1 MKKKVR
7 FFQSVNFKIALAF
20 ILILLISIEIIGAY
34 FIRGLERSTIKNFTD
49 NMKDQAAA
57 LAPSFANELGQK
69 ETNET
74 YDNIQRIIENSRSTD
89 VVEIRVVDANGIIMG
104 ASPLTDNTLI
114 GKKND
119 YQDINDLSYL
129 TKTAYDEDTNRRVFI
144 VVQPI
149 LSTTGDTVVGALF
162 MKSDIEKQY
171 SEIRDTAFIFVTA
184 SLLAAAIS
192 IVVAVLVAR
201 SITQPIGEMQEQ
213 AMRIARGDY
222 SRRVTVY
229 GKDELGQLAET
240 FNQLGE
246 RIEETQD
253 AMESERNR
261 LDSVLS
267 HMTDGVIATDRRGK
281 VTSINEMAMTLLNVK
296 GEEVIGESILE
307 LLGIE
312 EDYTLRKLLEKPDEM
327 LIHREN
333 PYRGTVILRTDFAM
347 IRRESGFISGLVAVM
362 HDVTEQEKTEQER
375 REFVSNVSH
384 ELRTPLTS
392 MRSYIEALS
401 EGAWKDE
408 EIAPN
413 FLKVTLDETDRMIRM
428 INDLL
433 DLSRMDSQQSNL
445 QLEYININELVSF
458 VLDRFDMI
466 MNNEEKGKKY
476 RIRRDFT
483 QRELWAEVDPDKII
497 QVIDNIMNNAIKYSP
512 DGGTITVHL
521 SETHNNILL
530 SITDQ
535 GLGIPKKDLQKVFD
549 RFYRVDKAR
558 ARKQGGTGLG
568 LAITKEVIK
577 AHGGNIWVES
587 QEGRGSTFYITLPY
601 EPYEEDWWE

>member
-240 FNQLGE
+240 FNRLGE

>member
-408 EIAPN
+408 KIAPN

-445 QLEYININELVSF
+445 QLDYININELVSF

-577 AHGGNIWVES
+577 AHGGTIWVES